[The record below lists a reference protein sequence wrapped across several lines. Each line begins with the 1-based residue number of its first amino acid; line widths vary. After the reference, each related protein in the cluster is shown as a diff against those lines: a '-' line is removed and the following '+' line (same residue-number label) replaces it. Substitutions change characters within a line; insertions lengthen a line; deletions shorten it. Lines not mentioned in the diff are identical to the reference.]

1 MKLKFIITAVAGMAI
16 LLPAGAKTIAP
27 PRPVVAPVSEEAT
40 LDDVWTAYD
49 AFNNVYLDKKKYIY
63 KNTDHDRA
71 ARGRDRG
78 AAAIWC
84 QPMYVDMALN
94 AVELAKKTGDTER
107 EKEYSDLLKKLIDGN
122 IDHYLNFDFDNCDQ
136 NRGWFIYDD
145 IQWWTITLARAYL
158 ATGDERLRSLAERS
172 FARVWYG
179 SPIVGDT
186 GSYADPEK
194 GLGGGMFWQWQPI
207 DGPRRNRPGDGK
219 MSCINFPTVVAA
231 MLLHEAAP
239 AERQPDPEPTI
250 WSNSYGDFVRPAYE
264 TKDRYLEM
272 AKEIYDWSVA
282 NLADKEDPGKIYD
295 NRHGDNVGGHPL
307 IYNQGT
313 YIGASALLYLKTGD
327 ERYLKNAMDGANYS
341 INTMSAEHGM
351 LPWAHNHR
359 NPYDQGSLEQGI
371 YPAIWIEYMKL
382 LTDNCGQEQYKQ
394 FILRNIN
401 EGWKNRDRTRNI
413 CDGESW
419 KQTTDDRVI
428 GSYAA
433 SSVPAMMLATGLFEY

>member
-1 MKLKFIITAVAGMAI
+1 MSGAE
-16 LLPAGAKTIAP
+16 AKTIAP
-27 PRPVVAPVSEEAT
+27 PRPVVAPVAEEASIE
-40 LDDVWTAYD
+40 DVWEAYD
-49 AFNNVYLDKKKYIY
+49 AFNNVYLDTKRYIY
-63 KNTDHDRA
+63 KNTDRDRA

-84 QPMYVDMALN
+84 QPMYVDMAIN
-94 AVELAKKTGDTER
+94 AVELAKKSGDTER
-107 EKEYSDLLKKLIDGN
+107 EKKYSDLLNKLIDGN
-122 IDHYLNFDFDNCDQ
+122 IAHYVNFDFDNCDL

-158 ATGDERLRSLAERS
+158 AIGDERLRSLAEKS

-179 SPIVGDT
+179 SPKVGDT

-207 DGPRRNRPGDGK
+207 KAPRPNEAGHGK

-239 AERQPDPEPTI
+239 ADREADPNPTV
-250 WSNSYGDFVRPAYE
+250 WGNGYGVFSRPAYE

-272 AKEIYDWSVA
+272 AKEIYDWSVE
-282 NLADKEDPGKIYD
+282 NLADKEHPGKIFD
-295 NRHGDNVGGHPL
+295 NRHGDRPGGHPL

-327 ERYLKNAMDGANYS
+327 ERYRKNAMEGADYS

-351 LPWAHNHR
+351 LPWAHNRR

-401 EGWKNRDRTRNI
+401 EGWRNRDRSRDI

-419 KQTTDDRVI
+419 KPTTGDRMI

-433 SSVPAMMLATGLFEY
+433 SSVPALMLATGLFEY